1 MPVLLLEL
9 TLGAKSKGGDP
20 IAFGSMHHRFS
31 GVGLASV
38 FAVFI
43 I

>member
-9 TLGAKSKGGDP
+9 TLGAKARGGDP
-20 IAFGSMHHRFS
+20 VAFGSMNPRFA
-31 GVGLASV
+31 GIGLASV